1 VKTKS
6 GLGIILLILTTSVL
20 ADVLDPLTADQ
31 RHQNAYNYRL
41 ERAKANRRVLPAIHS
56 TNNDEMAVASYQGQ
70 FHKTL
75 PHDANG
81 VVDPNE
87 TVKVSTLKTL

>member
-56 TNNDEMAVASYQGQ
+56 TNNDEMAVAKAIKGNFIKHY
-70 FHKTL
+70 HMML
-75 PHDANG
+75 MA
-81 VVDPNE
+81 
-87 TVKVSTLKTL
+87 